1 MMASTRPRGGS
12 SAAATYRSTSRDNAP
27 GVPGY
32 HVPATAAGRIELL
45 AMSDILTPAD
55 VERIATLAR
64 LQLTADETSRFA
76 EQLTAILAYA
86 DQVQQVDTSSV
97 AGPAAAASETTMRDD
112 VPVPSL
118 DRDLLLSQAPAAER
132 AAGLFKVPRV
142 LGS

>member
-1 MMASTRPRGGS
+1 M
-12 SAAATYRSTSRDNAP
+12 
-27 GVPGY
+27 PGY

-45 AMSDILTPAD
+45 GMSDILTSAD

-64 LQLTADETSRFA
+64 LELTPDETARFA
-76 EQLTAILAYA
+76 RQLTAILAYA
-86 DQVQQVDTSSV
+86 DQVQQVDTSRIEERT
-97 AGPAAAASETTMRDD
+97 AAAESRMRDD

-118 DRDLLLSQAPAAER
+118 ERDTILNQAPAADR